1 MENRPK
7 IHKLHVVF
15 LMCVLT
21 MLMGKAHATS
31 QVQQASN
38 YDISGNIYSSFT
50 ATFNSATTAGDAIIV
65 GITYGNTNPTI
76 SATDTRGDTFVLA
89 VKTWDFRH
97 NQGSAILY
105 ATAINGG
112 SANTVTVNFGNS
124 VAYLGMGIHEYSGLA
139 SSSALDIAVGKLG
152 SGSNPTAGSTTST
165 ANGDLI
171 FSCGVEDAI
180 GHGDTFTA
188 GPGFSKSIDLGQ
200 TAAYADED
208 TVQVS
213 AGAFTAGWTLSPRS
227 DWIVTMAAFKGA
239 GDGSGTTG
247 GGTTGPQISSL
258 SPTSGSVGT
267 AVTITGTNFGST
279 QGTSTVTFN
288 GTAAAATNWSS
299 TKIVA
304 PVPSGATTG
313 NVVVTVA
320 GQDSNGQSFTVTP
333 TNSGNGQVT
342 LNNVQLLILSN
353 QSGIPQPI
361 KSTVG
366 NLIVVSYIGAPAT
379 TLNAVRDNQGNQYMS
394 VGTSGDGNLGG
405 ESFIFY
411 APNAKPGVTSITLT
425 MVGQNQTN
433 DAVVYDISGAASQP
447 LDNATSL
454 SFQDEPNFGPFSGP
468 SIRANTSGG
477 IIIANVGIDSN
488 NITGVES
495 PWTFDPQDENNGW
508 AHVLNAPAGTYT
520 PTWTTDQSEQPGGVN
535 QWGAIAAAFMA
546 APK

>member
-320 GQDSNGQSFTVTP
+320 GQFRQKLRARRWQGIHHRGRRVRFRVLGQSAEIP
-333 TNSGNGQVT
+333 A
-342 LNNVQLLILSN
+342 LSAGR
-353 QSGIPQPI
+353 SDHHFAGIR
-361 KSTVG
+361 SCRH
-366 NLIVVSYIGAPAT
+366 LRESRRRRGAIPAAGESRSAARANC
-379 TLNAVRDNQGNQYMS
+379 L
-394 VGTSGDGNLGG
+394 LGG
-405 ESFIFY
+405 KRDG
-411 APNAKPGVTSITLT
+411 ARGGRKGVLSRRNLRFWRRQCVDRGRPRISR
-425 MVGQNQTN
+425 GC
-433 DAVVYDISGAASQP
+433 DAFSRGAQRERARARGAA
-447 LDNATSL
+447 A
-454 SFQDEPNFGPFSGP
+454 G
-468 SIRANTSGG
+468 RAPQR
-477 IIIANVGIDSN
+477 IERARDDCHRRRPRDSARSD
-488 NITGVES
+488 G
-495 PWTFDPQDENNGW
+495 
-508 AHVLNAPAGTYT
+508 
-520 PTWTTDQSEQPGGVN
+520 
-535 QWGAIAAAFMA
+535 
-546 APK
+546 